1 MLARMNPK
9 PHHKLITFV
18 VSPCGLGDYK
28 YESICGCVGFFFS
41 FGNCFHPV
49 TFSFL
54 ELHSGKKCHIHTNA
68 QLIPCIFTL
77 TQLFGTLSKSRVVW
91 LTTLPRRV
99 GSASPR
105 GRSRQIHLQCC
116 TSLSLLLTASLC
128 TKWALIR
135 HSEHSS
141 TSHFKPLLFFF

>member
-1 MLARMNPK
+1 MLWCK
-9 PHHKLITFV
+9 DHKLITFV
-18 VSPCGLGDYK
+18 VSLCGLGDYK
-28 YESICGCVGFFFS
+28 YESICGCVDFFFL
-41 FGNCFHPV
+41 P
-49 TFSFL
+49 L
-54 ELHSGKKCHIHTNA
+54 ETVFILSHSVSWSYIRKKKCHIHTNA
-68 QLIPCIFTL
+68 QLIPCISTL
-77 TQLFGTLSKSRVVW
+77 TQLFGTPSKSRVVW

-141 TSHFKPLLFFF
+141 TSRFKLLLFFF